1 MKEKLE
7 NILKEYIRLFCK
19 KQDLEFDFAV
29 LDDYLDVIC
38 FGYETF
44 ISMSDIVY
52 DIDNKIPKGVI
63 KDWYNYIVENEN
75 NISYRTWVKNIKK

>member
-38 FGYETF
+38 FDYETF
-44 ISMSDIVY
+44 INMSDIVY

-63 KDWYNYIVENEN
+63 KDWYYYTLDTDHSVNYR
-75 NISYRTWVKNIKK
+75 SYVMNFKK